1 MKQARLIDLGLIDY
15 QKAWDFQTDLFNQ
28 KIQSKL
34 HKSANDLPTDGV
46 LHHLILCSHPNVFT
60 IGKNGNENHLLLS
73 KQILSEKKIDFFK
86 SNRGGDITFHGIGQC
101 VGYPILDLE
110 DFKLDI
116 NWYMR
121 SLEEVI
127 ILTLAQFGIIG
138 ERIDKVTGVWI
149 DANNP
154 KSARKICAFGV
165 RTSRWITMH
174 GFALNINTDLDFYK
188 MIVPCGISDKGVTS
202 IQQELGEK
210 IDENLVKQFI
220 IRNFETVFEISI
232 C

>member
-1 MKQARLIDLGLIDY
+1 M
-15 QKAWDFQTDLFNQ
+15 
-28 KIQSKL
+28 
-34 HKSANDLPTDGV
+34 
-46 LHHLILCSHPNVFT
+46 
-60 IGKNGNENHLLLS
+60 
-73 KQILSEKKIDFFK
+73 SEKKIDFFK

-101 VGYPILDLE
+101 VGYPIFDLE